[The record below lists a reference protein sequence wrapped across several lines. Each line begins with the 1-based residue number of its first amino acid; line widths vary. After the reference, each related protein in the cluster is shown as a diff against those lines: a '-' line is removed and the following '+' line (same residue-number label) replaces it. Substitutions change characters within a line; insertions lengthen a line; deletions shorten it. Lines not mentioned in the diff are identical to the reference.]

1 MPAIIGRVFFN
12 HGCKAMNFK
21 EFKQAGHWPTLL
33 SAFLY
38 FDVSFMVWVMLGP
51 LSLYITKDLG
61 LPVSEKFTIVAI
73 PILSGAVFRIILGS
87 MADHLGPKLTGL
99 LAQLLVILGMGYVF
113 VFGLHSKLEVEILG
127 LLLGVAGASF
137 AVALPQAS
145 RWYPPKFQGVVMGI
159 AGAGNMGVVLD
170 SMIVPWLA
178 ENFGWQAV
186 FGFLLIPLVIVLI
199 IYAVLVKDAPDRR
212 APVTLANY
220 AAVLKDPDSWWF
232 MFFYSITF
240 GGFVGLGNALPL
252 YFTNWYHVSG
262 IAAGLMVAIVVFAGS
277 MFRPVGGY
285 LADRIGGIRALQFLF
300 VIVSLSYLAI
310 SFMPE
315 GPAAPATMAD
325 AKVAGWGF
333 LELPPIAWGAV
344 AIFFVGTLALGM
356 GNGSVFQLVPLR
368 FRQEIGVVT
377 GLVGCAG
384 GVGGFFLAKTLGIS
398 WEMQHGFAL
407 GFSVFAA
414 LPLLGLLGLVLV
426 KKRWRTTWGAVSGAR
441 V

>member
-1 MPAIIGRVFFN
+1 
-12 HGCKAMNFK
+12 MNLK

-51 LSLYITKDLG
+51 LSLYISKDLG
-61 LPVSEKFTIVAI
+61 IPVGEKFTLVAI
-73 PILSGAVFRIILGS
+73 PILSGAVFRIVLGS
-87 MADHLGPKLTGL
+87 LADHLGAKLTGI
-99 LAQLLVILGMGYVF
+99 LAQVLVIAGMAYVF
-113 VFGLHSKLEVEILG
+113 LFGLGSKLEVELLG
-127 LLLGVAGASF
+127 GLLGVAGASF

-145 RWYPPKFQGVVMGI
+145 RWYPPKFQGIVMGI

-170 SMIVPWLA
+170 SMIVPVLA
-178 ENFGWQAV
+178 EKFGWQAV
-186 FGFLLIPLVIVLI
+186 FGFLMIPLLVVLL
-199 IYAVLVKDAPDRR
+199 IYAILVKDAPDKR
-212 APVTLANY
+212 APVTVANY
-220 AAVLKDPDSWWF
+220 AAVLKDSDCWWF

-252 YFTNWYHVSG
+252 YFTSWYHVSG
-262 IAAGLMVAIVVFAGS
+262 VAAGLMAAIVVFAGS
-277 MFRPVGGY
+277 MFRPLGGY
-285 LADRIGGIRALQFLF
+285 LADRLGGIKVLQVLF
-300 VIVSLSYLAI
+300 VLVALCYLAI

-315 GPAAPATMAD
+315 GPAAPSTSTE

-333 LELPPIAWGAV
+333 LELPAMAWGAV
-344 AIFFVGTLALGM
+344 AIFFVGTLSLGM

-368 FRQEIGVVT
+368 FRKEIGVVT

-384 GVGGFFLAKTLGIS
+384 GVGGFFLAKTLGWS

-407 GFSVFAA
+407 GFSVFAL
-414 LPLLGLLGLVLV
+414 LPLFGLGGLLLV
-426 KKRWRTTWGAVSGAR
+426 KRRWRTTWGAVAEAR

>member
-1 MPAIIGRVFFN
+1 
-12 HGCKAMNFK
+12 MNLR

-51 LSLYITKDLG
+51 LALYITKDLG
-61 LPVSEKFTIVAI
+61 LPVGEKFTIVAI
-73 PILSGAVFRIILGS
+73 PILSGAVFRIVLGS
-87 MADHLGPKLTGL
+87 LADHIGPKLTGI
-99 LAQLLVILGMGYVF
+99 LAQILVMLGLAYVF
-113 VFGLHSKLEVEILG
+113 VFGLHSKLEVEALG

-145 RWYPPKFQGVVMGI
+145 RWYPPQYQGVVMGI

-170 SMIVPWLA
+170 SMTVPWLA
-178 ENFGWQAV
+178 EKFGWQSV
-186 FGFLLIPLVIVLI
+186 FGFLLIPLAVVLAL
-199 IYAVLVKDAPDRR
+199 YVWLVKDAPDKR
-212 APVTLANY
+212 APVTFANY
-220 AAVLKDPDSWWF
+220 AQVLKDPDSWWF

-262 IAAGLMVAIVVFAGS
+262 IAAGMMVALVVFAGS

-285 LADRIGGIRALQFLF
+285 LADRVGGIRSLQYLF
-300 VIVSLSYLAI
+300 VVVSLAYLAI

-315 GPAAPATMAD
+315 GPVPQTVGD
-325 AKVAGWGF
+325 AKVAGWGLF
-333 LELPPIAWGAV
+333 ELPPVAWGAV
-344 AIFFVGTLALGM
+344 AIFFAGTMALGM
-356 GNGSVFQLVPLR
+356 GNGAVFQLVPLR
-368 FRQEIGVVT
+368 FRKEIGVVT

-384 GVGGFFLAKTLGIS
+384 GVGGFFLAKTLGVS
-398 WEMQHGFAL
+398 WEIQHGFAL
-407 GFSVFAA
+407 GFSVFAV
-414 LPLLGLLGLVLV
+414 LPLLGLAGLVLV